1 MFKKIK
7 HHLKKDDAEL
17 SARSTWYSFLQKFE
31 NYNSKDENDV
41 KIGKSINILYNSV
54 RLSPSLKHILKD
66 IEQIEDLFYIYG
78 KEKSSEIIN
87 KLKQLEPEINKW
99 NMNDN
104 KYLIADDKGVK
115 NAPTSQLNNILSL
128 LELS

>member
-1 MFKKIK
+1 MK
-7 HHLKKDDAEL
+7 H
-17 SARSTWYSFLQKFE
+17 LQKFE